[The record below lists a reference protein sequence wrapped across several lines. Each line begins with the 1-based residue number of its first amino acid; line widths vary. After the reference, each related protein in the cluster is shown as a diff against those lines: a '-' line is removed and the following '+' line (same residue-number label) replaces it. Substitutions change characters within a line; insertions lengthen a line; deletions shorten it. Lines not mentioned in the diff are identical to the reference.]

1 MTKREFFDALTA
13 RMKSL
18 PKEEQ
23 NRVIRYYNE
32 VLEDYMED
40 GMSEEEAVA
49 QLEDVDVIAK
59 RILLDY
65 AVETHSKPPVEAKP
79 AYNAVKYEKQ
89 NKALILVLALIT
101 IPIWGSVLIS
111 LLSAVFSI
119 AVSLFCIPVSLGAS
133 AIGCIIMTPVLIF
146 TGQVGKGFLVFGAA
160 LICTALTLVSIPL
173 IILLLKLCYKFVRWM
188 LGRAK
193 AVFSKRKAAM

>member
-1 MTKREFFDALTA
+1 MTKREFFDALTS

-49 QLEDVDVIAK
+49 QIEDVDTIAK
-59 RILLDY
+59 RILLEY
-65 AVETHSKPPVEAKP
+65 AMESHNKTPVEADPVYK
-79 AYNAVKYEKQ
+79 AEQYKKQ
-89 NKALILVLALIT
+89 GNVLMVTLALIL
-101 IPIWGSVLIS
+101 IPLWGSLLIAA
-111 LLSAVFSI
+111 LSGVFAL
-119 AVSLFCIPVSLGAS
+119 AVSLFCVPISIGAA

-146 TGQVGKGFLVFGAA
+146 SGQVGKGFLVLGAG
-160 LICTALTLVSIPL
+160 LICVALTLISIPL
-173 IILLLKLCYKFVRWM
+173 VIWLIKLSYKLVRWM
-188 LGRAK
+188 LQKVK
-193 AVFSKRKAAM
+193 AVFSSRKAAM